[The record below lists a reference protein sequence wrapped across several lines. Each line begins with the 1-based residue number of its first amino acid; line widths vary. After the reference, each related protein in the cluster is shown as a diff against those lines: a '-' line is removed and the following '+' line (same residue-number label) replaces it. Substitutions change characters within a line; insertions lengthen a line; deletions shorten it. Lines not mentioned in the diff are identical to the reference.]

1 MWPQEQ
7 FQKQTLSI
15 VPLAE
20 GMHHVKMTQGNLH
33 SFHQEHNILTPAA
46 LKRIL
51 PRQTCDNLTIRS
63 SWLNC
68 LFYCNFFKEKASLIR
83 TKKSTNSDHVPALF
97 LLLLL
102 DVVRGA
108 VWPND
113 DDDDEPPVSSSAHKK
128 NPQPLSLFAHL

>member
-1 MWPQEQ
+1 LETVRLTAGSPQRQEGLE
-7 FQKQTLSI
+7 LSVLI
-15 VPLAE
+15 DPLNPE
-20 GMHHVKMTQGNLH
+20 KVV
-33 SFHQEHNILTPAA
+33 F
-46 LKRIL
+46 L
-51 PRQTCDNLTIRS
+51 PE
-63 SWLNC
+63 LN
-68 LFYCNFFKEKASLIR
+68 
-83 TKKSTNSDHVPALF
+83 PALF